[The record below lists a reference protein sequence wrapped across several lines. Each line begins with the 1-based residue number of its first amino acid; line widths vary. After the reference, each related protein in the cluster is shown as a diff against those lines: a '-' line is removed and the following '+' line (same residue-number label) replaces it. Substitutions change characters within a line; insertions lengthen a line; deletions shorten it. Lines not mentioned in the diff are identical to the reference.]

1 MEMRPIPIDALVKA
15 GLFPFLVAEGA
26 WARWRA
32 GELPEPPGPRNGVSG
47 SGRGLSLLLV
57 GDSSAAGVG
66 AAHQDEA
73 LMGQLIRA
81 LEGEFR
87 LRWRVEAKS
96 GATTAS
102 TLARLQR
109 AAPERFDV
117 VVVALGVNDITRGLS
132 LARLLRRRARLYDLL
147 RERFRARR
155 IIASGLPPVG
165 NFPVLPQPLRWVL
178 GRQTERF
185 DAALE
190 TQAREMGVD
199 YVPFTIPYRRELMA
213 SDGFH
218 AAPEA
223 YRLWAKMLVPHIRG
237 QGTDRAPPARERA
250 APKDGP
256 ENAGMAELT

>member
-47 SGRGLSLLLV
+47 SAGGKGLSLLLV

-66 AAHQDEA
+66 ASHQDEA

-81 LEGEFR
+81 LGGAFR

-102 TLARLQR
+102 TLARLER

-132 LARLLRRRARLYDLL
+132 LSRLLRRRARLYDLL
-147 RERFRARR
+147 RTRFRARR

-165 NFPVLPQPLRWVL
+165 NFPVLPQPLRWTL
-178 GRQTERF
+178 GRQTERY
-185 DAALE
+185 DGALAA
-190 TQAREMGVD
+190 QARELGVE

-223 YRLWAKMLVPHIRG
+223 YRLWADMLAPYIRG
-237 QGTDRAPPARERA
+237 EATSPAA
-250 APKDGP
+250 SPAS
-256 ENAGMAELT
+256 